1 MSLLFSKAKPTCC
14 QRQGH
19 SLEPGWDPQL
29 SQTHMALG
37 VGAWAAP
44 PRAEV
49 PVGSAPPASER
60 SALPAGGRAA
70 LGGACRADPS
80 HQDPSSRGTRQ
91 RPGFH
96 PGRNPPSNTRERRCP
111 ASRARLAGPRAD
123 CPSAPGDREEPG
135 AFASPE
141 IACGE
146 SSPAQEDVPR
156 RSSDS
161 LSSLLVCPRAE
172 AGREGRWAEAAAL
185 GWLGLSVLNRAA
197 GHRSVSRVWGRQGD
211 CRGLAGSRTG
221 WAGGRRMPGLVELQG
236 ADCPRGCSEQD
247 TGAQVSG
254 PQRAG

>member
-49 PVGSAPPASER
+49 PVGSAPPTSER
-60 SALPAGGRAA
+60 SVLPAEGRAA

-123 CPSAPGDREEPG
+123 RPSAPGDREEPG

-141 IACGE
+141 IACGG
-146 SSPAQEDVPR
+146 SSPAQENVPR

-161 LSSLLVCPRAE
+161 FSSRRPCVRPEQRQAE
-172 AGREGRWAEAAAL
+172 
-185 GWLGLSVLNRAA
+185 RAA
-197 GHRSVSRVWGRQGD
+197 GLRQQHWGGWVSVS
-211 CRGLAGSRTG
+211 
-221 WAGGRRMPGLVELQG
+221 
-236 ADCPRGCSEQD
+236 
-247 TGAQVSG
+247 
-254 PQRAG
+254 